1 MLLLCGLLSLLMHA
15 DEIYCYELPH
25 KTTFKLKFNNLSI
38 MKINIMAILIHMINT
53 NIILGNI
60 YAAVVTRDLD

>member
-1 MLLLCGLLSLLMHA
+1 MLLLHDLFSLLMQP
-15 DEIYCYELPH
+15 DEIYNYESPH

-38 MKINIMAILIHMINT
+38 MKINITAILIHTISA

-60 YAAVVTRDLD
+60 YAAVVTRELD

>member
-15 DEIYCYELPH
+15 DEIYYYELPH
-25 KTTFKLKFNNLSI
+25 KPTFKLKFNNLSI
-38 MKINIMAILIHMINT
+38 MKINITAILIHMIIT